1 MDKIVLS
8 VLSVFITLI
17 FVVSGIEH
25 LKSIKSTASF
35 LRTIS
40 PFDKAG
46 KGLNYLVAIIASLI
60 ETVSPLLI
68 LLSIFVPSFYFI
80 GCYAAYALAFF
91 ILCTIIF
98 IHNPMKKGEQINF
111 MKNLSML
118 GGVLLLAQII

>member
-17 FVVSGIEH
+17 FLVSGINH
-25 LKSIKSTASF
+25 LKSIKSTASY

-40 PFDKAG
+40 PFDKAD
-46 KGLNYLVAIIASLI
+46 KSFNYLVAIVAGLI
-60 ETVSPLLI
+60 ETVSPILI

-91 ILCTIIF
+91 ILCTIVF
-98 IHNPMKKGEQINF
+98 IHNPMKKDQRVNF